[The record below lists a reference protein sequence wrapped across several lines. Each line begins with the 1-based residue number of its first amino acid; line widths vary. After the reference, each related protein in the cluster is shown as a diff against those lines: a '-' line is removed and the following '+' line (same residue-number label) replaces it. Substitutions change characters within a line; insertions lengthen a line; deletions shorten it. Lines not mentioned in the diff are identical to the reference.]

1 MSGIYHSIYD
11 DFYWYTHF
19 SDTNFVYARALSQTI
34 GTAVMRLADAD
45 VLPFDFSDFA
55 DTIHLYSKELK
66 KLADDERDEAIERDK
81 ELSEGLYSAVDDP
94 RHPEVAPPKEE
105 IPPHLNFAPLDNVA
119 DSLTISAE
127 RYKTALAK
135 AQSSG
140 ISPATVAELNEKL
153 MESERRLTTQE
164 GLLRREWYKHMI
176 YAPGTYSG
184 YGAKTLP
191 GVREAIEQKH
201 WDEANA
207 EIVRVSKVLEN
218 ERALVDS
225 ASEDL
230 EAAKH

>member
-1 MSGIYHSIYD
+1 M
-11 DFYWYTHF
+11 
-19 SDTNFVYARALSQTI
+19 
-34 GTAVMRLADAD
+34 
-45 VLPFDFSDFA
+45 
-55 DTIHLYSKELK
+55 
-66 KLADDERDEAIERDK
+66 
-81 ELSEGLYSAVDDP
+81 
-94 RHPEVAPPKEE
+94 
-105 IPPHLNFAPLDNVA
+105 NFAPLDNVA

-135 AQSSG
+135 AQTSG

-176 YAPGTYSG
+176 YAPGIYSG